1 MTERWRFLSPLD
13 GTIALL
19 ERQTWKFS
27 AHPWTDSKEW
37 VRIRT
42 CPLFDYNFSTPI
54 CSLLKTNIFHC
65 SYMYIFYCL
74 QKVHIT
80 YILHKI
86 EIRPKLY
93 TSWIDKSYTCSFILN
108 TGSKDRLKLLTIA
121 VIRMTASFSATGNN
135 THIETGPKDLVLGW
149 YWTQVPWLEAFS
161 LFLSAVLVFV
171 YILQVSTQTE
181 IISSRQYIV
190 KLFDYD

>member
-1 MTERWRFLSPLD
+1 MWRKGGDSWVPGRHHCSVRKADLEVFS
-13 GTIALL
+13 ALVN
-19 ERQTWKFS
+19 RFQGVS
-27 AHPWTDSKEW
+27 AHPYMSI
-37 VRIRT
+37 VLLQFQHSS
-42 CPLFDYNFSTPI
+42 LFT
-54 CSLLKTNIFHC
+54 LKTNVVHC

-80 YILHKI
+80 YILHEI

-121 VIRMTASFSATGNN
+121 VIRMTTSFSAMGNN

-149 YWTQVPWLEAFS
+149 YWTQVSWLEAFS
-161 LFLSAVLVFV
+161 LFSSAVLVFV
-171 YILQVSTQTE
+171 YILQVSTQNE

-190 KLFDYD
+190 TLLDYN